1 MLLGAVLKSPYL
13 GWDYGSPETAV
24 IGVALHACEWI
35 FVRAAPLLLI
45 GAAVGAFLT
54 RKKE

>member
-1 MLLGAVLKSPYL
+1 MVALNSPYL
-13 GWDYGSPETAV
+13 GWDYHDPEMAV
-24 IGVALHACEWI
+24 AGTALHAAEWL

-54 RKKE
+54 RKRR